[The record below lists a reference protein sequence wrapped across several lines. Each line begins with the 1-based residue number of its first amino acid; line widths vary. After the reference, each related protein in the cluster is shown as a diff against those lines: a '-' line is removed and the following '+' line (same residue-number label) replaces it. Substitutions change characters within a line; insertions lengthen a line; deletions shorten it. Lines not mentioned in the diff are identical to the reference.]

1 MSYIEGEVRQQGM
14 LLPVHVDDYIAKT
27 SVVRFIEAFVRALPM
42 AALGFE
48 RSEPAETGRPGYD
61 PRMMLGLWI
70 YGYVN
75 RITSSRRLE
84 QEAGRN
90 LEVMW
95 LSERLKPDFKTIAD
109 FRKNHKKAL
118 VKVFREFIGLCK
130 AE

>member
-1 MSYIEGEVRQQGM
+1 MAYIEGEAKKQRM
-14 LLPVHVDDYIAKT
+14 LLPRLVDDFIEET
-27 SVVRFIEAFVRALPM
+27 SVVRYIDAFVRSLPM
-42 AALGFE
+42 MALGFE
-48 RSEPAETGRPGYD
+48 RAEPAATGRPGYD

-95 LSERLKPDFKTIAD
+95 MTETLRPDFKTIAD
-109 FRKNHKKAL
+109 FRRITRRHW
-118 VKVFREFIGLCK
+118 
-130 AE
+130 